1 MCVCV
6 YISKSEEIWKQDL
19 QERLSFGMTEYLAAL
34 RPGVCIAVHPTSET
48 AARVWF
54 LFSKKIPFS
63 F

>member
-1 MCVCV
+1 MCI
-6 YISKSEEIWKQDL
+6 YKREETWKWEL
-19 QERLSFGMTEYLAAL
+19 VERPGFGVTEYLAAL
-34 RPGVCIAVHPTSET
+34 RPGACIAAHPTSET